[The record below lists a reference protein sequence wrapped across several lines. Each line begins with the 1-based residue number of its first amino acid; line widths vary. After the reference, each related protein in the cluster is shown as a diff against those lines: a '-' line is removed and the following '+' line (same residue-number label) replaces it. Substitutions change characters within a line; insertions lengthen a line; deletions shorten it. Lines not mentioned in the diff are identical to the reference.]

1 MSCQEAVSLGVLIAE
16 GGEDKNAEGQE
27 GFLRKLCDLLSPSSA
42 ISNFFTLV
50 VNFLVLHMPDSNSQ
64 LAAVTSAKRLSPLS
78 LKVNFA
84 WTFLSNVLVAACQL
98 GLMALLLNKAGDAT
112 TGQYIL
118 ALSISAPVFMFAG
131 LDLRTLQATDSNGEV
146 RFVEYLSL
154 RLICGVT
161 ALALVPLVA
170 LALGYR
176 AETLAVVA
184 TVVLGRFF
192 LLIGDTFNGLMQQS
206 ERMDRV
212 AHSIVL
218 KGILSSVVL
227 GATFLATGS
236 LIAAVFAEAATRFLV
251 LIFYDLPLGRQLAN
265 QHGSEEISIASL
277 RTVKTNRLKNLTFR
291 SLPLAF
297 KVMLVSLDTHVT
309 RYFVSGMASL
319 GAVGVFGPIASGAAA
334 GSMVGKALNQS
345 VSAKLGRL
353 ATSGESSQFRS
364 FVRKLQLFY
373 LAIGAAGVGF
383 TMLAGGPLLAL
394 IRPDLLAYQS
404 VLTLVV
410 VSVALDLQNGIVD
423 MSLVAARRIAPL
435 APACGLSVATSAICC
450 WFLIPTFGLS
460 GAAMAMIA
468 GRIMRMIALNLALTS
483 DRHESAPNVTE
494 SSDKALTVEDEDVD
508 NLDRA
513 AA

>member
-1 MSCQEAVSLGVLIAE
+1 MLDSTTQP
-16 GGEDKNAEGQE
+16 
-27 GFLRKLCDLLSPSSA
+27 PSGK
-42 ISNFFTLV
+42 
-50 VNFLVLHMPDSNSQ
+50 PPR
-64 LAAVTSAKRLSPLS
+64 RLSPLS

-84 WTFLSNVLVAACQL
+84 WTFLSNVLVAVCQL
-98 GLMALLLNKAGDAT
+98 GLLTLLLREAGDEA
-112 TGQYIL
+112 TGQYIIAL
-118 ALSISAPVFMFAG
+118 AISAPVFMFAG
-131 LDLRTLQATDSNGEV
+131 LDLRTLQATDSSGEV
-146 RFVEYLSL
+146 RFSEYLSL
-154 RLICGVT
+154 RLICGGI
-161 ALALVPLVA
+161 ALAIVPVIA

-176 AETLAVVA
+176 ANTLAVI
-184 TVVLGRFF
+184 TVVGLGRFF

-227 GATFLATGS
+227 GATFLVTGS

-251 LIFYDLPLGRQLAN
+251 LAFYDLPLGRRLAS
-265 QHGSEEISIASL
+265 QHGSEEISLASL
-277 RTVKTNRLKNLTFR
+277 RTVEAARLTKLTFR

-309 RYFVSGMASL
+309 RYFVSGMGSL
-319 GAVGVFGPIASGAAA
+319 SAVGVFGPIASGAAA

-353 ATSGESSQFRS
+353 ASTGEAQPFRS

-373 LAIGAAGVGF
+373 LVLGVAGVGF
-383 TMLAGGPLLAL
+383 TMLVGGPLLAL
-394 IRPDLLAYQS
+394 VRPDLLAYQT

-450 WFLIPTFGLS
+450 WFLIPLYGLE
-460 GAAMAMIA
+460 GAAIAMII
-468 GRIMRMIALNLALTS
+468 GRIMRMAALNLTLAIEPQDSATEDTSLEPVALN
-483 DRHESAPNVTE
+483 R
-494 SSDKALTVEDEDVD
+494 KA
-508 NLDRA
+508 A
-513 AA
+513 

>member
-1 MSCQEAVSLGVLIAE
+1 MLDSTTQPPS
-16 GGEDKNAEGQE
+16 
-27 GFLRKLCDLLSPSSA
+27 RKP
-42 ISNFFTLV
+42 
-50 VNFLVLHMPDSNSQ
+50 PR
-64 LAAVTSAKRLSPLS
+64 RLSPLS

-98 GLMALLLNKAGDAT
+98 GLLTLLLREAGDEA
-112 TGQYIL
+112 TGQYIIAL
-118 ALSISAPVFMFAG
+118 AISAPVFMFAG
-131 LDLRTLQATDSNGEV
+131 LDLRTLQATDSSGEV
-146 RFVEYLSL
+146 RFTEYLSL
-154 RLICGVT
+154 RLICGGI
-161 ALALVPLVA
+161 ALAIVPVIA
-170 LALGYR
+170 FALGYR
-176 AETLAVVA
+176 ANTLAVI
-184 TVVLGRFF
+184 TVVGLGRFF

-227 GATFLATGS
+227 GATFLVTGS

-251 LIFYDLPLGRQLAN
+251 LAFYDLPLGRRLAS
-265 QHGSEEISIASL
+265 QHGSEEISLASL
-277 RTVKTNRLKNLTFR
+277 RTVEAARLTKLTFR

-309 RYFVSGMASL
+309 RYFVSGMGSL
-319 GAVGVFGPIASGAAA
+319 SAVGVFGPIASGAAA

-353 ATSGESSQFRS
+353 ASTGEAQPFRS

-373 LAIGAAGVGF
+373 LVLGVAGVGF

-394 IRPDLLAYQS
+394 VRPDLLAYQT

-450 WFLIPTFGLS
+450 WFLIPHYGLE
-460 GAAMAMIA
+460 GAAVAMII
-468 GRIMRMIALNLALTS
+468 GRIMRMAALNLALAIEPQDSATEDTS
-483 DRHESAPNVTE
+483 LEPVAMNR
-494 SSDKALTVEDEDVD
+494 KA
-508 NLDRA
+508 A
-513 AA
+513 

>member
-1 MSCQEAVSLGVLIAE
+1 MLDSTTQP
-16 GGEDKNAEGQE
+16 
-27 GFLRKLCDLLSPSSA
+27 PSGK
-42 ISNFFTLV
+42 
-50 VNFLVLHMPDSNSQ
+50 PPR
-64 LAAVTSAKRLSPLS
+64 RLSPLS

-98 GLMALLLNKAGDAT
+98 GLLTLLLREAGDEA
-112 TGQYIL
+112 TGQYIIAL
-118 ALSISAPVFMFAG
+118 AISAPVFMFAG
-131 LDLRTLQATDSNGEV
+131 LDLRTLQATDSSGEV
-146 RFVEYLSL
+146 RFTEYLSL
-154 RLICGVT
+154 RLICGGI
-161 ALALVPLVA
+161 ALAIVPVIA

-176 AETLAVVA
+176 ANTLAVI
-184 TVVLGRFF
+184 TVVGLGRFF

-227 GATFLATGS
+227 GATFLVTGS

-251 LIFYDLPLGRQLAN
+251 LAFYDLPLGRRLAS
-265 QHGSEEISIASL
+265 QHGSEEISLASL
-277 RTVKTNRLKNLTFR
+277 RTVEAARLTKLTFR

-309 RYFVSGMASL
+309 RYFVSGMGSL
-319 GAVGVFGPIASGAAA
+319 SAVGVFGPIASGAAA

-353 ATSGESSQFRS
+353 ASTGEAQPFRS

-373 LAIGAAGVGF
+373 LVLGVAGVGF

-394 IRPDLLAYQS
+394 VRPDLLAYQT

-450 WFLIPTFGLS
+450 WFLIPHYGLE
-460 GAAMAMIA
+460 GAAVAMII
-468 GRIMRMIALNLALTS
+468 GRIMRMAALNLALAIEPQDSATEDTS
-483 DRHESAPNVTE
+483 LEPVAMNR
-494 SSDKALTVEDEDVD
+494 KA
-508 NLDRA
+508 A
-513 AA
+513 

>member
-1 MSCQEAVSLGVLIAE
+1 MLDSTTQP
-16 GGEDKNAEGQE
+16 
-27 GFLRKLCDLLSPSSA
+27 PSGK
-42 ISNFFTLV
+42 
-50 VNFLVLHMPDSNSQ
+50 PPR
-64 LAAVTSAKRLSPLS
+64 RLSPLS

-98 GLMALLLNKAGDAT
+98 GLLTLLLREAGDEA
-112 TGQYIL
+112 TGQYIIAL
-118 ALSISAPVFMFAG
+118 AISAPVFMFAG
-131 LDLRTLQATDSNGEV
+131 LDLRTLQATDSSGEV
-146 RFVEYLSL
+146 RFTEYLSL
-154 RLICGVT
+154 RLICGGI
-161 ALALVPLVA
+161 ALAIVPVIA
-170 LALGYR
+170 FALGYR
-176 AETLAVVA
+176 ANTLAVI
-184 TVVLGRFF
+184 TVVGLGRFF

-227 GATFLATGS
+227 GATFLVTGS

-251 LIFYDLPLGRQLAN
+251 LAFYDLPLGRRLAS
-265 QHGSEEISIASL
+265 QHGSEEISLASL
-277 RTVKTNRLKNLTFR
+277 RTVEAARLTKLTFR

-309 RYFVSGMASL
+309 RYFVSGMGSL
-319 GAVGVFGPIASGAAA
+319 SAVGVFGPIASGAAA

-353 ATSGESSQFRS
+353 ASTGEAQPFRS

-373 LAIGAAGVGF
+373 LVLGVAGVGF

-394 IRPDLLAYQS
+394 VRPDLLAYQT

-450 WFLIPTFGLS
+450 WFLIPHYGLE
-460 GAAMAMIA
+460 GAAVAMII
-468 GRIMRMIALNLALTS
+468 GRIMRMAALNLALAIEQQDSATEDTS
-483 DRHESAPNVTE
+483 LEPVAMNR
-494 SSDKALTVEDEDVD
+494 KA
-508 NLDRA
+508 A
-513 AA
+513 

>member
-1 MSCQEAVSLGVLIAE
+1 MLDSTTQP
-16 GGEDKNAEGQE
+16 
-27 GFLRKLCDLLSPSSA
+27 PSGK
-42 ISNFFTLV
+42 
-50 VNFLVLHMPDSNSQ
+50 PPR
-64 LAAVTSAKRLSPLS
+64 RLSPLS

-98 GLMALLLNKAGDAT
+98 GLLTLLLREAGDEA
-112 TGQYIL
+112 TGQYIIAL
-118 ALSISAPVFMFAG
+118 AISAPVFMFAG
-131 LDLRTLQATDSNGEV
+131 LDLRTLQATDSSGEV
-146 RFVEYLSL
+146 RFTEYLSL
-154 RLICGVT
+154 RLICGGI
-161 ALALVPLVA
+161 ALAIVPVIA

-176 AETLAVVA
+176 ANTLGVI
-184 TVVLGRFF
+184 TVVGLGRFF

-227 GATFLATGS
+227 GATFLVTGS

-251 LIFYDLPLGRQLAN
+251 LAFYDLPLGRRLAS
-265 QHGSEEISIASL
+265 QHGSEEISLASL
-277 RTVKTNRLKNLTFR
+277 RTVEAARLTKLTFR

-309 RYFVSGMASL
+309 RYFVSGMGSL
-319 GAVGVFGPIASGAAA
+319 SAVGVFGPIASGAAA

-353 ATSGESSQFRS
+353 ASTGEAQPFRS

-373 LAIGAAGVGF
+373 LVLGVAGVGF

-394 IRPDLLAYQS
+394 VRPDLLAYQT

-450 WFLIPTFGLS
+450 WFLIPLYGLE
-460 GAAMAMIA
+460 GAAIAMII
-468 GRIMRMIALNLALTS
+468 GRIMRMAALNLALAIEPQDSATEDTS
-483 DRHESAPNVTE
+483 LEPVALNR
-494 SSDKALTVEDEDVD
+494 KA
-508 NLDRA
+508 A
-513 AA
+513 

>member
-1 MSCQEAVSLGVLIAE
+1 MLDSTTQP
-16 GGEDKNAEGQE
+16 
-27 GFLRKLCDLLSPSSA
+27 PSGKQ
-42 ISNFFTLV
+42 
-50 VNFLVLHMPDSNSQ
+50 PR
-64 LAAVTSAKRLSPLS
+64 RLYPLS

-98 GLMALLLNKAGDAT
+98 GLLTLLLREAGDEA
-112 TGQYIL
+112 TGQYIIAL
-118 ALSISAPVFMFAG
+118 AISAPVFMFAG
-131 LDLRTLQATDSNGEV
+131 LDLRTLQATDSSGEV
-146 RFVEYLSL
+146 RFIEYLGL
-154 RLICGVT
+154 RLICGGI
-161 ALALVPLVA
+161 ALVFVPVIA

-176 AETLAVVA
+176 ADTLAVV
-184 TVVLGRFF
+184 TMVGLGRFF

-236 LIAAVFAEAATRFLV
+236 LIAAVFAEATTRFLV
-251 LIFYDLPLGRQLAN
+251 LAFYDLPLGRRLAN
-265 QHGSEEISIASL
+265 QHGSEEISLASL
-277 RTVKTNRLKNLTFR
+277 RTVEAARLTKLTIR

-297 KVMLVSLDTHVT
+297 KVMLVSLDTHIT
-309 RYFVSGMASL
+309 RYFVSGMGSL
-319 GAVGVFGPIASGAAA
+319 SAVGVFGPIASGAAA

-353 ATSGESSQFRS
+353 ASINEAQPFRS

-373 LAIGAAGVGF
+373 LVLCVVGVGF
-383 TMLAGGPLLAL
+383 TMLVGGPLLAL
-394 IRPDLLAYQS
+394 IRPDLLAYQV

-410 VSVALDLQNGIVD
+410 ISVALDLQNGIVD

-450 WFLIPTFGLS
+450 CFLIPHYGLE
-460 GAAMAMIA
+460 GAAIAMII
-468 GRIMRMIALNLALTS
+468 GRIMRMAALNLAFAIEPQDSATEDTS
-483 DRHESAPNVTE
+483 IEPVALSR
-494 SSDKALTVEDEDVD
+494 KA
-508 NLDRA
+508 A
-513 AA
+513 

>member
-1 MSCQEAVSLGVLIAE
+1 MLDSTTQP
-16 GGEDKNAEGQE
+16 
-27 GFLRKLCDLLSPSSA
+27 PSGK
-42 ISNFFTLV
+42 
-50 VNFLVLHMPDSNSQ
+50 PPR
-64 LAAVTSAKRLSPLS
+64 RLSPLS

-84 WTFLSNVLVAACQL
+84 WTFLSNVLVAVCQL
-98 GLMALLLNKAGDAT
+98 GLLTLLLREAGDEA
-112 TGQYIL
+112 TGQYIIAL
-118 ALSISAPVFMFAG
+118 AISAPVFMFAG
-131 LDLRTLQATDSNGEV
+131 LDLRTLQATDSSGEV
-146 RFVEYLSL
+146 RFSEYLSL
-154 RLICGVT
+154 RLICGGI
-161 ALALVPLVA
+161 ALAIVPVIALV
-170 LALGYR
+170 LGYR
-176 AETLAVVA
+176 ANTLAVI
-184 TVVLGRFF
+184 TVVGLGRFF

-227 GATFLATGS
+227 GATFLVTGS

-251 LIFYDLPLGRQLAN
+251 LAFYDLPLGRRLAS
-265 QHGSEEISIASL
+265 QHGSEEISLASL
-277 RTVKTNRLKNLTFR
+277 RTVEAARLTKLTFR

-309 RYFVSGMASL
+309 RYFVSGMGSL
-319 GAVGVFGPIASGAAA
+319 SAVGVFGPIASGAAA

-353 ATSGESSQFRS
+353 ASTGEAQPFRS

-373 LAIGAAGVGF
+373 LVLGVAGVGF
-383 TMLAGGPLLAL
+383 TMLVGGPLLAL
-394 IRPDLLAYQS
+394 VRPDLLAYQT

-450 WFLIPTFGLS
+450 WFLIPLYGLE
-460 GAAMAMIA
+460 GAAIAMII
-468 GRIMRMIALNLALTS
+468 GRIMRMAALNLALAIEPQDSATEDTS
-483 DRHESAPNVTE
+483 LEPVALNR
-494 SSDKALTVEDEDVD
+494 KA
-508 NLDRA
+508 A
-513 AA
+513 

>member
-1 MSCQEAVSLGVLIAE
+1 VI
-16 GGEDKNAEGQE
+16 
-27 GFLRKLCDLLSPSSA
+27 
-42 ISNFFTLV
+42 
-50 VNFLVLHMPDSNSQ
+50 
-64 LAAVTSAKRLSPLS
+64 
-78 LKVNFA
+78 
-84 WTFLSNVLVAACQL
+84 
-98 GLMALLLNKAGDAT
+98 
-112 TGQYIL
+112 
-118 ALSISAPVFMFAG
+118 
-131 LDLRTLQATDSNGEV
+131 
-146 RFVEYLSL
+146 
-154 RLICGVT
+154 
-161 ALALVPLVA
+161 A

-176 AETLAVVA
+176 ANTLAVI
-184 TVVLGRFF
+184 TVVGLGRFF

-227 GATFLATGS
+227 GATFLVTGS

-251 LIFYDLPLGRQLAN
+251 LAFYDLPLGRRLAS
-265 QHGSEEISIASL
+265 QHGSEEISLASL
-277 RTVKTNRLKNLTFR
+277 RTVEAARLTKLTFR

-309 RYFVSGMASL
+309 RYFVSGMGSL
-319 GAVGVFGPIASGAAA
+319 SAVGVFGPIASGAAA

-353 ATSGESSQFRS
+353 ASTGEAQPFRS

-373 LAIGAAGVGF
+373 LVLGVAGVGF

-394 IRPDLLAYQS
+394 VRPDLLAYQT

-450 WFLIPTFGLS
+450 WFLIPHYGLE
-460 GAAMAMIA
+460 GAAVAMII
-468 GRIMRMIALNLALTS
+468 GRIMRMAALNLALAIEQQDSATEDTS
-483 DRHESAPNVTE
+483 LEPVAMNR
-494 SSDKALTVEDEDVD
+494 KA
-508 NLDRA
+508 A
-513 AA
+513 

>member
-1 MSCQEAVSLGVLIAE
+1 MLDSTTQP
-16 GGEDKNAEGQE
+16 
-27 GFLRKLCDLLSPSSA
+27 PSGK
-42 ISNFFTLV
+42 
-50 VNFLVLHMPDSNSQ
+50 PPR
-64 LAAVTSAKRLSPLS
+64 RLSPLS

-84 WTFLSNVLVAACQL
+84 WTFLSNVLVAVCQL
-98 GLMALLLNKAGDAT
+98 GLLTLLLREAGDEA
-112 TGQYIL
+112 TGQYIIAL
-118 ALSISAPVFMFAG
+118 AISAPVFMFAG
-131 LDLRTLQATDSNGEV
+131 LDLRTLQATDSSGEV
-146 RFVEYLSL
+146 RFSEYLSL
-154 RLICGVT
+154 RLICGGI
-161 ALALVPLVA
+161 ALAIVPVIA

-176 AETLAVVA
+176 ANTLAVI
-184 TVVLGRFF
+184 TVVGLGRFF

-227 GATFLATGS
+227 GATFLVTGS

-251 LIFYDLPLGRQLAN
+251 LAFYDLPLGRRLAS
-265 QHGSEEISIASL
+265 QHGSEEISLASL
-277 RTVKTNRLKNLTFR
+277 RTVEAARLTKLTFR

-309 RYFVSGMASL
+309 RYFVSGMGSL
-319 GAVGVFGPIASGAAA
+319 SAVGVFGPIASGAAA

-353 ATSGESSQFRS
+353 ASTGEAQPFRS

-373 LAIGAAGVGF
+373 LVLGVAGVGF
-383 TMLAGGPLLAL
+383 TMLVGGPLLAL
-394 IRPDLLAYQS
+394 VRPDLLAYQT

-450 WFLIPTFGLS
+450 WFLIPLYGLE
-460 GAAMAMIA
+460 GAAIAMII
-468 GRIMRMIALNLALTS
+468 GRIMRMAALNLALAIEPQDSATEDTS
-483 DRHESAPNVTE
+483 LEPVALNR
-494 SSDKALTVEDEDVD
+494 KA
-508 NLDRA
+508 A
-513 AA
+513 